1 MIDVGR
7 LYEPFSIPL
16 EVVENPII
24 GEIYYNSEGHALLCT
39 GENEFRFIRRSEL
52 REGEIVES
60 LTPRQLAL
68 FWTLTKNRRKFAD
81 LI

>member
-39 GENEFRFIRRSEL
+39 GENEFRFIRGANFVRARL
-52 REGEIVES
+52 
-60 LTPRQLAL
+60 L
-68 FWTLTKNRRKFAD
+68 NH
-81 LI
+81 